1 MPNRTL
7 QPNLVSI
14 DSIEFVAPK
23 KYAISNSVPLYHMSD
38 VPNETA
44 RFDLYFDAGNC
55 RDKNG
60 LASFVNGLLLSGTE
74 SKTSVQIQSE
84 INSLGGFL
92 DSGISVENSVLS
104 VYCLREHV
112 QAIFTTVVNAIALVS
127 FDQKEIDQYLADRK
141 QNLLISK
148 EKVGYLAQ
156 QKFRGKLFASN
167 EYYAASITQ
176 SEIDTVTREQL
187 ITFHADHY
195 LNGLTKMVVV
205 GDISEDVIEEMISQS
220 RVLLSSSQEKFEDEL
235 RNTPGEFHQAKDG
248 AVQSAIRAGRILF
261 NKNHPDYLDFLVLN
275 TILGD
280 YFGSR
285 LMANIREDKGYTYG
299 IGTMVAELDST
310 GYFLIATEVGA
321 EVREPTM
328 LEIQREL
335 RRLQEELVPNNE
347 LQLVQNYMLGQLL
360 KSADGPYAMTD
371 LYLSAEIHGKELDFY
386 NQALTSIKSITP
398 ERIQSLAKKYLQWDD
413 FSVVSVG

>member
-1 MPNRTL
+1 MLNRTL
-7 QPNLVSI
+7 QPDLISI

-23 KYAISNSVPLYHMSD
+23 QFAISDDVPLYHMSN

-55 RDKNG
+55 RGLNG
-60 LASFVNGLLLSGTE
+60 IASFVNGLLLSGTE
-74 SKTSVQIQSE
+74 SKNSIQIQSE

-92 DSGISVENSVLS
+92 DSGIAVENAVLS
-104 VYCLREHV
+104 VYCLREHIQTIFDTV
-112 QAIFTTVVNAIALVS
+112 TDAIEGVS
-127 FDQKEIDQYLADRK
+127 FDQKEVDEYLADRK
-141 QNLLISK
+141 QNLQINQ
-148 EKVGYLAQ
+148 EKVGFLSQ

-167 EYYAASITQ
+167 DNYAS
-176 SEIDTVTREQL
+176 TVTQADIDAVTIDQL
-187 ITFHADHY
+187 KSFHKDYY

-205 GDISEDVIEEMISQS
+205 GDINEDVIEHMIAQS
-220 RVLLSSSQEKFEDEL
+220 RSLLSTSQDTFETNL
-235 RNTPGEFHQAKDG
+235 RNAPGEFHDTKDG

-285 LMANIREDKGYTYG
+285 LMANIREDRGYTYG
-299 IGTMVAELDST
+299 IGTMVAELDGT
-310 GYFLIATEVGA
+310 GYFLIATEVGT
-321 EVREPTM
+321 EVREAT
-328 LEIQREL
+328 LTEIQNEL
-335 RRLQEELVPNNE
+335 TRLKEELVPDDE

-371 LYLSAEIHGKELDFY
+371 LYLGAEIHGKELDFY
-386 NQALTSIKSITP
+386 NDALASIKSITA
-398 ERIQSLAKKYLQWDD
+398 ERIQALAKKYLQWSD